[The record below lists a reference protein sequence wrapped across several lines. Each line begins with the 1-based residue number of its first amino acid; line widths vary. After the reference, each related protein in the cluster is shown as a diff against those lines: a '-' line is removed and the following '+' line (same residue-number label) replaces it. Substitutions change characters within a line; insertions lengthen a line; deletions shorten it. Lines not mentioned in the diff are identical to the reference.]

1 MSDLYTSLN
10 VSPRKRRASPDSDDE
25 QTLTP
30 KRLRRTAPSPQKTI
44 RATRTQSGDGSLSE
58 LPGHLA
64 RLVKIQGALQLA
76 MAHALAT
83 SALAP
88 SSDTG
93 VVRNVLDHHTL
104 NSQAGLSVRL
114 DVDDICRLCWLWEWD
129 GKSISTKGK
138 GRMVTVE
145 DDDENPFAAESSA
158 PKKAAPPKDWTRGGM
173 GFVISPTTRVSKT
186 SRIPAYGIGIEVEM
200 DLDKDMVS
208 GMAAVAR
215 WTTGG
220 DARRRDL
227 HEKVRKWN
235 DLHKDADSVPN
246 VPLADL
252 PLLHTP
258 ATPSSLTRLL
268 ASASPKSP
276 AAQKILAAPPSPTS
290 FVKKG
295 SISPLK
301 SPVKRALAAPDFSS
315 ALGATPKAKAGSIFP
330 QTPSSR
336 HSQTPSSRH
345 SRSDDPFGLLTPRT
359 PSLSPSR
366 SSVASDSLPS
376 TPVGQRGSKAAT
388 APETPVSS
396 RRQALMDRIREKSL
410 ASPTKS
416 PLKNKIGAE
425 TEKMTRAELQK
436 LSADEMRRRVLL
448 GRLGDVAESI
458 WMLFAG
464 PSGSGGAAASRKRK
478 AIPQYEVVEAI
489 LKSSPV
495 PLSAAEAQESI
506 SILTSLCPFFL
517 RAVNITG
524 EEWLEMPTNAL
535 TPPSPGPT
543 KSTNPDAITRSPR
556 RVKHE
561 GGGLREV
568 RERVRKELESMD

>member
-1 MSDLYTSLN
+1 MIRPSRQSGSVARTPPSPEKTVKATKAQSLDSSLSDLPN
-10 VSPRKRRASPDSDDE
+10 
-25 QTLTP
+25 
-30 KRLRRTAPSPQKTI
+30 
-44 RATRTQSGDGSLSE
+44 
-58 LPGHLA
+58 HLA
-64 RLVKIQGALQLA
+64 RLVKIQIALQHA

-88 SSDTG
+88 SSDSG

-104 NSQAGLSVRL
+104 NTQAGLSVRI

-129 GKSISTKGK
+129 GKQPSAAGKGKGK
-138 GRMVTVE
+138 GRLVTVE
-145 DDDENPFAAESSA
+145 EDDDNPFAAESST
-158 PKKAAPPKDWTRGGM
+158 PKKSASPKDWTRGGM
-173 GFVISPTTRVSKT
+173 GFVISPTTRISKA
-186 SRIPAYGIGIEVEM
+186 SRIPAYGLGIEVEM

-227 HEKVRKWN
+227 YEKVRKWN
-235 DLHKDADSVPN
+235 ELNKDGDSVPN

-258 ATPSSLTRLL
+258 AAPSSLTRLL

-276 AAQKILAAPPSPTS
+276 AARKILETPPSPTS
-290 FVKKG
+290 FAKRTPA
-295 SISPLK
+295 SPSK
-301 SPVKRALAAPDFSS
+301 SPAKRALAAPDFFS
-315 ALGATPKAKAGSIFP
+315 AMGATPKAKAGGIFP

-336 HSQTPSSRH
+336 HSSQTPSSRH

-366 SSVASDSLPS
+366 SSVGSDSLPS
-376 TPVGQRGSKAAT
+376 TPVGQRGSKAVT
-388 APETPVSS
+388 APETPMSS

-416 PLKNKIGAE
+416 PLKNKIGAD
-425 TEKMTRAELQK
+425 TTKMSRAELQK

-489 LKSSPV
+489 LKSAPV

-524 EEWLEMPTNAL
+524 EEWLEMPSSAV
-535 TPPSPGPT
+535 TPPSPGKAKDT
-543 KSTNPDAITRSPR
+543 GSDAITRSPR